1 MGKAGLIYPLG
12 DPGAS
17 GPAALPQDTGPPGR
31 KGLGALMTQLEFPLV
46 SWALYQCRVSSRPP
60 KAQLIQSITLANPC
74 PFLPPL

>member
-1 MGKAGLIYPLG
+1 MGKAGLISPLG

-46 SWALYQCRVSSRPP
+46 S
-60 KAQLIQSITLANPC
+60 
-74 PFLPPL
+74 